1 MHSKSDNKE
10 TMINDKADEVVERLF
25 KSFLNRYQHNLERPI
40 RGSDSIFDCVHLLY
54 YKCRK
59 INSICRRSYIDSHVS
74 NPPLPPPFQYAVIVG
89 LNHAEIGKYSE
100 RITKMKTFT
109 SKHN

>member
-10 TMINDKADEVVERLF
+10 TMINDKADEVIERLF
-25 KSFLNRYQHNLERPI
+25 KSFLNRYQHNLERPM
-40 RGSDSIFDCVHLLY
+40 RGSDFIFDCVHLLY

-74 NPPLPPPFQYAVIVG
+74 TPPPSLPALQKKKKNSNESFQ
-89 LNHAEIGKYSE
+89 
-100 RITKMKTFT
+100 
-109 SKHN
+109 